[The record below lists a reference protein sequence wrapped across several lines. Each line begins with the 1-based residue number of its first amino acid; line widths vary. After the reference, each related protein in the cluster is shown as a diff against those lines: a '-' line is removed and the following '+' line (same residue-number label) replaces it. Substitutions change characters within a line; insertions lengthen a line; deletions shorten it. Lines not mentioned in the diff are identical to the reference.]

1 MDWRYKNESNK
12 KIVPT
17 LVAIMITISLAAC
30 NTNNTDT
37 SKKTANETAQDN
49 LFPKFTGTDF
59 NNNTVDNTLFNKN
72 EVTLLNFWFNGCSAC
87 VNEMPALEDLN
98 KKLQK
103 KGAELIGI
111 NVEAGSSEKSL
122 SEAKEI
128 LAKQDVTY
136 RNLFISGGQKAQEYI
151 EKIFAFPT
159 TIMVD
164 KSGNIIGDPITG
176 SIEDEKK
183 IDSILKMVDD
193 IKDGKKISPSSSS
206 EETTDGKLTALEKK
220 QNNIF
225 LEHKELWDKVFENI
239 QKNNIEQMNDISY
252 AEFLKAQI
260 ETCKTSFTETE
271 LKTLDNDL
279 KKIAE
284 IDKEIQT
291 LIDNP

>member
-1 MDWRYKNESNK
+1 MKVIK

-87 VNEMPALEDLN
+87 VNEMPTLEDLN

-128 LAKQDVTY
+128 LAKQGVTY

-206 EETTDGKLTALEKK
+206 EETTDRKLTALEKK

>member
-1 MDWRYKNESNK
+1 MKVIK

-72 EVTLLNFWFNGCSAC
+72 EVTMLNFWFNGCSAC

-128 LAKQDVTY
+128 LAKQGVTY

-206 EETTDGKLTALEKK
+206 EETTDRKLTALEKK

-252 AEFLKAQI
+252 AESLKAQI

>member
-1 MDWRYKNESNK
+1 MKVIK
-12 KIVPT
+12 QIVPT

-128 LAKQDVTY
+128 LAKQGVTY

>member
-1 MDWRYKNESNK
+1 MKVIK

-128 LAKQDVTY
+128 LAKQGVTY

-183 IDSILKMVDD
+183 INSILKMVDD
-193 IKDGKKISPSSSS
+193 IKDGKKVSPSSSS

-225 LEHKELWDKVFENI
+225 LEHKELWDKIFENI

-260 ETCKTSFTETE
+260 ETCKTSFTESE

>member
-1 MDWRYKNESNK
+1 MKVIK

-72 EVTLLNFWFNGCSAC
+72 EVTMLNFWFNGCSAC

-128 LAKQDVTY
+128 LAKQGVTY

-183 IDSILKMVDD
+183 INSILKMVDD
-193 IKDGKKISPSSSS
+193 IKDGKKVSPSSSS

-260 ETCKTSFTETE
+260 ETCKTSFTESE

>member
-1 MDWRYKNESNK
+1 MKVIK

>member
-1 MDWRYKNESNK
+1 MKIIK

-206 EETTDGKLTALEKK
+206 EETTDRKLTALEKK

>member
-1 MDWRYKNESNK
+1 MKIIK

-128 LAKQDVTY
+128 LAKQGVTY

-183 IDSILKMVDD
+183 INSILKMVDD

>member
-1 MDWRYKNESNK
+1 MKVIK

-30 NTNNTDT
+30 NTNNADT

-128 LAKQDVTY
+128 LAKQGVTY

-176 SIEDEKK
+176 SIEDQKK

-193 IKDGKKISPSSSS
+193 IKDGKKVSPSSSS

-260 ETCKTSFTETE
+260 ETCKTSFTESE

>member
-1 MDWRYKNESNK
+1 MKIIK

-128 LAKQDVTY
+128 LAKQGVTY

-206 EETTDGKLTALEKK
+206 EETTDGKLTVLEKK

-279 KKIAE
+279 QKIAE

>member
-1 MDWRYKNESNK
+1 MKVIK

-128 LAKQDVTY
+128 LAKQGVTY

-252 AEFLKAQI
+252 TEFFKAQI

>member
-1 MDWRYKNESNK
+1 MKVIK

-128 LAKQDVTY
+128 LAKQGVTY

-206 EETTDGKLTALEKK
+206 EETTDRKLTALEKK

-260 ETCKTSFTETE
+260 ET
-271 LKTLDNDL
+271 
-279 KKIAE
+279 
-284 IDKEIQT
+284 
-291 LIDNP
+291 

>member
-1 MDWRYKNESNK
+1 MKVIK

-128 LAKQDVTY
+128 LAKQGVTY

-183 IDSILKMVDD
+183 INSILKTVDD
-193 IKDGKKISPSSSS
+193 IKDGKKVSPSSSS

-239 QKNNIEQMNDISY
+239 QKNNIEQINDISY

>member
-1 MDWRYKNESNK
+1 MKIIK

-128 LAKQDVTY
+128 LAKQGVTY

-183 IDSILKMVDD
+183 INSILKMVDD
-193 IKDGKKISPSSSS
+193 IKDGKKVSPSSSS

-239 QKNNIEQMNDISY
+239 QKNNIEQINDISY

>member
-1 MDWRYKNESNK
+1 MKVIK

-128 LAKQDVTY
+128 LAKQGVTY

-183 IDSILKMVDD
+183 INSILKMVDD

-206 EETTDGKLTALEKK
+206 EETTDGKLTVLEKK

-279 KKIAE
+279 QKIAE

>member
-1 MDWRYKNESNK
+1 MKVIK

-136 RNLFISGGQKAQEYI
+136 RNLFISGGQNAQEYI

>member
-1 MDWRYKNESNK
+1 MKIIK

-128 LAKQDVTY
+128 LAKQGVTY

-183 IDSILKMVDD
+183 INSILKMVDD
-193 IKDGKKISPSSSS
+193 IKDGKKVSPSSSS

-260 ETCKTSFTETE
+260 ETCKTSFTESE

>member
-1 MDWRYKNESNK
+1 MKVIK

-128 LAKQDVTY
+128 LAKQGVTY
-136 RNLFISGGQKAQEYI
+136 RNLFINGGQKAQEYI

-159 TIMVD
+159 TIMVN

>member
-1 MDWRYKNESNK
+1 MKVIK

-128 LAKQDVTY
+128 LAKQGVTY

-193 IKDGKKISPSSSS
+193 IKDGKKVSPSSSS

>member
-1 MDWRYKNESNK
+1 MKVIK

-128 LAKQDVTY
+128 LAKQGVTY
-136 RNLFISGGQKAQEYI
+136 RNLFISGEQKAQEYI

-183 IDSILKMVDD
+183 INSILKMVDD
-193 IKDGKKISPSSSS
+193 IKDGKKVSPSSSS

>member
-1 MDWRYKNESNK
+1 MKVIK

-128 LAKQDVTY
+128 LAKQGVTY

-176 SIEDEKK
+176 SIENEKK
-183 IDSILKMVDD
+183 INSILKMVDD
-193 IKDGKKISPSSSS
+193 IKDGKKVSPSSSS

-239 QKNNIEQMNDISY
+239 QKNNIEQINDISY

>member
-1 MDWRYKNESNK
+1 MKIIK

-87 VNEMPALEDLN
+87 VNEMPTLEDLN

>member
-1 MDWRYKNESNK
+1 MKVIK

-128 LAKQDVTY
+128 LAKQGVTY

-206 EETTDGKLTALEKK
+206 EETTDRKLTALEKK

>member
-1 MDWRYKNESNK
+1 MKVIK

-136 RNLFISGGQKAQEYI
+136 RNLFISGGQNAQEYI

-252 AEFLKAQI
+252 AEFLKTQI

>member
-1 MDWRYKNESNK
+1 MKEIK
-12 KIVPT
+12 KIEPT

-128 LAKQDVTY
+128 LAKQGVTY

-206 EETTDGKLTALEKK
+206 EETTDRKLTALEKK

>member
-1 MDWRYKNESNK
+1 MKVIK

-128 LAKQDVTY
+128 LAKQGVTY

-151 EKIFAFPT
+151 EKIFALPT

-206 EETTDGKLTALEKK
+206 EETTDRKLTALEKK

>member
-1 MDWRYKNESNK
+1 MKVIK

-87 VNEMPALEDLN
+87 VNEMPALEGLN

-128 LAKQDVTY
+128 LAKQGVTY

-206 EETTDGKLTALEKK
+206 EETTDRKLTALEKK

>member
-1 MDWRYKNESNK
+1 MKVIK

-128 LAKQDVTY
+128 LAKQGVTY

-252 AEFLKAQI
+252 TEFLKAQI

>member
-1 MDWRYKNESNK
+1 MKVIK

-128 LAKQDVTY
+128 LAKQGVTY

>member
-1 MDWRYKNESNK
+1 MKVIK

-128 LAKQDVTY
+128 LAKQGVTY
-136 RNLFISGGQKAQEYI
+136 RNLFINGGQKAQEYI

>member
-1 MDWRYKNESNK
+1 MKVIK

-136 RNLFISGGQKAQEYI
+136 RNLFISGGQNAQEYI

-291 LIDNP
+291 LIDNS

>member
-1 MDWRYKNESNK
+1 MG
-12 KIVPT
+12 V
-17 LVAIMITISLAAC
+17 
-30 NTNNTDT
+30 
-37 SKKTANETAQDN
+37 
-49 LFPKFTGTDF
+49 GT
-59 NNNTVDNTLFNKN
+59 DNTLFNKN

-128 LAKQDVTY
+128 LAKQGVTY

-183 IDSILKMVDD
+183 INSILKMVDD
-193 IKDGKKISPSSSS
+193 IKDGKKVSPSSSS

-260 ETCKTSFTETE
+260 ETCKTSFTESE

>member
-1 MDWRYKNESNK
+1 MKVIK

-111 NVEAGSSEKSL
+111 NVEARSSEKSL

-128 LAKQDVTY
+128 LAKQGVTY
-136 RNLFISGGQKAQEYI
+136 RNLFINGGQKAQEYI

>member
-1 MDWRYKNESNK
+1 MKVIK

-72 EVTLLNFWFNGCSAC
+72 EVTMLNFWFNGCSAC

-128 LAKQDVTY
+128 LAKQGVTY

-252 AEFLKAQI
+252 AESLKAQI

>member
-1 MDWRYKNESNK
+1 MKIIK

-72 EVTLLNFWFNGCSAC
+72 KVTLLNFWFNGCSAC

-128 LAKQDVTY
+128 LAKQGVTY

-183 IDSILKMVDD
+183 INSILKMVDD
-193 IKDGKKISPSSSS
+193 IKDGKKVSPSSSS

-260 ETCKTSFTETE
+260 ETCKTSFTESE

>member
-1 MDWRYKNESNK
+1 MKVIK

-128 LAKQDVTY
+128 LAKQGVTY

-183 IDSILKMVDD
+183 IDSILKMVDN

>member
-1 MDWRYKNESNK
+1 MKVIK
-12 KIVPT
+12 QIVPT

-128 LAKQDVTY
+128 LAKQGVTY

-252 AEFLKAQI
+252 AESLKAQI